1 MQKPNMSESSMSES
15 IMSESTGS
23 YEEGGVRD
31 EFSDLSYAGELFQSP
46 DAWSKARGLYRL
58 DKYSEEALRAMEE
71 ACNQRPV
78 HTSTRGII
86 FELLDAEYAKIKNVS
101 PTTFVRNL
109 KEEDKLF
116 DLLISHTHR
125 MKPPRNVCAG
135 DATMYYSKVVPY
147 VVATRIRLAHE
158 KSTLN
163 QYVYQWRSRMNK
175 NAQYKALEQR
185 EQQYTRR
192 VDDLIYI
199 LRDLTRT
206 DK

>member
-1 MQKPNMSESSMSES
+1 
-15 IMSESTGS
+15 MSESTGS

-31 EFSDLSYAGELFQSP
+31 EFSDLSSAGELFQSP
-46 DAWSKARGLYRL
+46 DAWSRARDLYGLAM
-58 DKYSEEALRAMEE
+58 YSEEELRAMEE
-71 ACNQRPV
+71 RCNQKPV
-78 HTSTRGII
+78 HASVRGVI
-86 FELLDAEYAKIKNVS
+86 FELLDAEYAKVKVS
-101 PTTFVRNL
+101 PTAFVRKL
-109 KEEDKLF
+109 EEEDKLF

-125 MKPPRNVCAG
+125 IKPPRNVCVG
-135 DATMYYSKVVPY
+135 DATMYYSKIVPY